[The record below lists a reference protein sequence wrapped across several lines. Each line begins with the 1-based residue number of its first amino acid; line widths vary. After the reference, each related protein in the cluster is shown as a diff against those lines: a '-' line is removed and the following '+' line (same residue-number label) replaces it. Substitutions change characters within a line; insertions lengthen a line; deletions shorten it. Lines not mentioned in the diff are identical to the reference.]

1 MSKKLKMPVAK
12 LVTLIITIVAASMFV
27 VGVFTPPMWQVHGSV
42 LQGIG
47 LMLGFA
53 ALWTAGEA
61 FIEHGAD
68 GKLSVSAGGASAT
81 VEVEVDKEEKK

>member
-27 VGVFTPPMWQVHGSV
+27 VGVFTPPMWQVHGSI

-61 FIEHGAD
+61 FIERGAD
-68 GKLSVSAGGASAT
+68 GKLSVSAGGANAT
-81 VEVEVDKEEKK
+81 IEVEVDKEEKK

>member
-1 MSKKLKMPVAK
+1 MSKKLKMPAAK
-12 LVTLIITIVAASMFV
+12 LVTLIITIVAVSMFV

-61 FIEHGAD
+61 FIERGAD
-68 GKLSVSAGGASAT
+68 GKLSVSTGGASAT
-81 VEVEVDKEEKK
+81 VEIEVDKEEKK